1 MSRGNNLPPNNIWGG
16 HCFADRNEE
25 QPQDPCYLATEERDK
40 MEATGSWHG
49 ESQLRRSC
57 VGRLLTK
64 LGLKWCFRMLVAR
77 WWLLFSEIILL
88 PPKVEILEML
98 ATRRAATLAVELWYY
113 WVIFEE
119 DFEIVFKALSRGVSP
134 LSSPGLGYLVKDYTS
149 IKFYLRAHSFSY
161 IKRQDNFVGY
171 ALLRKV
177 RFSFSLL
184 V

>member
-1 MSRGNNLPPNNIWGG
+1 MVKANYDGAVLEDS
-16 HCFADRNEE
+16 NEAGIE
-25 QPQDPCYLATEERDK
+25 VVFQNAC
-40 MEATGSWHG
+40 G
-49 ESQLRRSC
+49 E
-57 VGRLLTK
+57 V
-64 LGLKWCFRMLVAR
+64 MAVI
-77 WWLLFSEIILL
+77 SEIILL
-88 PPKVEILEML
+88 PPKVETLEKL

-149 IKFYLRAHSFSY
+149 IKGYLRAHSFSY
-161 IKRQDNFVGY
+161 IKRQGNFVGY